1 MKKIIAIISG
11 EPNSINSEIIAK
23 TWREKNNFGN
33 LNIFIIGNFI
43 LLKKQFSIIK
53 CRVGLKKINEVENQN
68 FKKKLH
74 IYNIPLKFKNP
85 FRVSKQN
92 KKKYIEDSFKIALEL
107 IDKKKI
113 TGLINCA
120 VNKKEFFS
128 KKKFSGITEFLAK
141 KKGVLGKE
149 AMLIYN
155 NDLSVSPVTTHIKLS
170 SVSKNIS
177 KKKITTK
184 TMAINN
190 FFKKELMIRPK
201 IGILGLNP
209 HNNELRNKSEERNII
224 IPAINSLRRKKVL
237 VHGPISPDTAFLDYK
252 KKGFDVLVGMYHDQ
266 VLIPFK
272 TIFKFDAINVTVGLP
287 FLRVSPDHGTGRDI
301 VKKNK
306 ANPKSL
312 LNSIKFFK
320 KINAKT

>member
-1 MKKIIAIISG
+1 MRYKI
-11 EPNSINSEIIAK
+11 
-23 TWREKNNFGN
+23 
-33 LNIFIIGNFI
+33 
-43 LLKKQFSIIK
+43 
-53 CRVGLKKINEVENQN
+53 GLKKINEITNQDL
-68 FKKKLH
+68 KKNLH
-74 IYNIPLKFKNP
+74 IYNVALKFKNP
-85 FRVSKQN
+85 FKISEQN
-92 KKKYIEDSFKIALEL
+92 KKKYIKDSFKTALKL

-113 TGLINCA
+113 VGLINCP
-120 VNKKEFFS
+120 VNKKNLFHGKNFN
-128 KKKFSGITEFLAK
+128 GITEFLAK
-141 KKGVLGKE
+141 KKGILGKE

-155 NDLSVSPVTTHIKLS
+155 NDLSVSPITTHIKLS

-190 FFKKELMIRPK
+190 FFKKKLMIRPK

-209 HNNELRNKSEERNII
+209 HNDELRNKSEEKSII

-252 KKGFDVLVGMYHDQ
+252 RKGFDVLIGMYHDQ

-287 FLRVSPDHGTGRDI
+287 FLRVSPDHGTNNVMIGTNKSSAESFISIINFFNKFYGR
-301 VKKNK
+301 
-306 ANPKSL
+306 
-312 LNSIKFFK
+312 
-320 KINAKT
+320 

>member
-23 TWREKNNFGN
+23 VWKKKNNFGN

-43 LLKKQFSIIK
+43 LLKKQLSVIK
-53 CRVGLKKINEVENQN
+53 YKVGLKKINEVTNQN

-74 IYNIPLKFKNP
+74 IYDIPLKFKNP
-85 FRVSKQN
+85 FRISRQN
-92 KKKYIEDSFKIALEL
+92 KRRYIEDSFKIALEL

-120 VNKKEFFS
+120 VSKKELS
-128 KKKFSGITEFLAK
+128 SRKKFIGVTEFLAK

-155 NDLSVSPVTTHIKLS
+155 NSLSVCPITTHIKLS
-170 SVSKNIS
+170 HVSKNIS
-177 KKKITTK
+177 KKKIVTK
-184 TMAINN
+184 TIAVNN
-190 FFKKELMIRPK
+190 FFKRKLKIKPR

-209 HNNELRNKSEERNII
+209 HNDELRKKSEEKKII
-224 IPAINSLRRKKVL
+224 IPAINYLRKKRVL
-237 VHGPISPDTAFLDYK
+237 IHGPISPDTAFLNYK
-252 KKGFDVLVGMYHDQ
+252 KKGFNVLVGMYHDQ
-266 VLIPFK
+266 VLTPFK
-272 TIFKFDAINVTVGLP
+272 AIFKFNAINITVGIP
-287 FLRVSPDHGTGRDI
+287 FLRISPDHGIGRDI

-306 ANPKSL
+306 ASPESL
-312 LNSIKFFK
+312 LESIKFFK
-320 KINAKT
+320 KIDAKT